1 MDGEKGR
8 FQGHVDSRE
17 PLLLNPGYAPFK
29 PGAIV
34 EALRSRPLLIAV
46 ALVAVVLVAAA
57 ALYLAGGGGEA
68 AGAAEE
74 EGKVRV
80 LVLFDVGGRGDLSFN
95 DMAALGADRA
105 ARELGVE
112 VVYQTPQSLDV
123 MESVLDA
130 ASRSGEYDLIVLVG
144 FLWQAPLENVAPRYP
159 EQKYALI
166 DAATSKPFEN
176 VASYVFREQ
185 EVASLVGIIAADI
198 ARNIAERT
206 GEPAKVGAVAGMNIP
221 PLWRFHIGYLYGV
234 QYYNKATG
242 SNVELVW
249 VYTGK
254 FDDPTLGK
262 SYTEQMLQEGVRVF
276 YGLAGLTHVGMFN
289 AVKEAA
295 ARGVT
300 AFSIGQDASQEWY
313 DPYTIIIS
321 GLKRVDVAVYTAI
334 KDVVEGR
341 FRGGIISLGLKEGG
355 LGLSDEEII
364 RYFAE
369 IAMQQGLLPEGMTPD
384 DVVRVVMQLREEWIS
399 DEAWRLVEE
408 LKTKIINGEIKFVN
422 PKSQD
427 EYERIISELE
437 KGNLNAALEEA
448 EEGEEITY

>member
-1 MDGEKGR
+1 MAIASN
-8 FQGHVDSRE
+8 SR
-17 PLLLNPGYAPFK
+17 
-29 PGAIV
+29 
-34 EALRSRPLLIAV
+34 LLIAV
-46 ALVAVVLVAAA
+46 GAVFVLLILAAA
-57 ALYLAGGGGEA
+57 AFVITSRGGGEA
-68 AGAAEE
+68 PVGGEATGTTTPPQATGEETTTPAAYETTTSVATTE
-74 EGKVRV
+74 QARPISV

-105 ARELGVE
+105 AEELGVD
-112 VVYQTPQSLDV
+112 VVFQTPQSLAV

-144 FLWQAPLENVAPRYP
+144 FLWQEPLEKVAPRYP

-166 DAATSKPFEN
+166 DAATRERYDN
-176 VASYVFREQ
+176 VASYLFREQ

-198 ARNIAERT
+198 ANNISKAT
-206 GEPAKVGAVAGMNIP
+206 GEEAKAGAVAGMDIP

-234 QYYNKATG
+234 QYYNQAMGTD
-242 SNVELVW
+242 VEMVW
-249 VYTGK
+249 TYTGR

-262 SYTEQMLQEGVRVF
+262 TTAEQMLQQGVRVF
-276 YGLAGLTHVGMFN
+276 YGVAGLTHVGMFN

-295 ARGVT
+295 ARGVI

-313 DPYTIIIS
+313 DPQTIIIS

-341 FRGGIISLGLKEGG
+341 FRGGIVSLGLKEGG

-369 IAMQQGLLPEGMTPD
+369 IAAETGQLPEGLTPEK
-384 DVVRVVMQLREEWIS
+384 VVEIVMSQREKWIS
-399 DEAWRLVEE
+399 NDGWRLVEE
-408 LKTKIINGEIKFVN
+408 LKQKIISGEIKFVT
-422 PKSQD
+422 PQD
-427 EYERIISELE
+427 HDTYDSIIEEL
-437 KGNLNAALEEA
+437 KAGNLEAALES
-448 EEGEEITY
+448 